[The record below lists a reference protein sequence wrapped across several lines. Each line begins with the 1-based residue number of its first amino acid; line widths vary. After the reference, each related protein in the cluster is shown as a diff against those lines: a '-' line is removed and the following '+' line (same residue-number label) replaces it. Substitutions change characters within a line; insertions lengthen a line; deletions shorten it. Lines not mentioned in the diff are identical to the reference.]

1 MNKLLLA
8 IVCLTANTT
17 FGQIKKKDML
27 LGGTFGVS
35 FNSDN
40 INPYSQS
47 NTNID
52 PLFQWSYK
60 DNRTLGFA
68 LGLSYFNY
76 SINDGSRQESLAMV
90 PSVNF
95 TQYHPVKG
103 RWGWY
108 LQEGVGAG
116 FQTTTNTN
124 SVGDKVKSTA
134 VLVSGGVRPGVYI
147 MPGDASRWLLF
158 GSVGGA
164 DVSYRDQ
171 KDGPTNW
178 SFNLN
183 LFRYYQ
189 FGFALLINK
198 REP

>member
-8 IVCLTANTT
+8 IVCLTATTT

-60 DNRTLGFA
+60 DNRTIGFA
-68 LGLSYFNY
+68 LGFQYYNS
-76 SINDGSRQESLAMV
+76 SINNSGRQESLALV
-90 PSVNF
+90 PS
-95 TQYHPVKG
+95 
-103 RWGWY
+103 
-108 LQEGVGAG
+108 
-116 FQTTTNTN
+116 
-124 SVGDKVKSTA
+124 
-134 VLVSGGVRPGVYI
+134 

-189 FGFALLINK
+189 FGFAFLINK